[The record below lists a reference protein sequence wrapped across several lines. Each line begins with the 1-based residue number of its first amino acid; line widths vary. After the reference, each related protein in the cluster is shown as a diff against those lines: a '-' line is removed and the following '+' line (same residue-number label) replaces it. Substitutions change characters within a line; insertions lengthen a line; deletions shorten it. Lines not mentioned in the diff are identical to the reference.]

1 MSRMETAAMSPTTVL
16 LEQQK
21 KKRKKKIFLAAVDD
35 SKESI
40 HALSW
45 FVNNTLPPAS
55 SDQPLTLVLLYVKP
69 PAPLYFTPDGYMFSP
84 EVLATVKQYKNDVAE
99 CVMEKAKR
107 VCKEAVSDKV
117 KVETMIERGDAR
129 DVICEVAGK
138 LCVDLL
144 VMGSHGYGPIK
155 RAFLGSV
162 SNHCAQNVK
171 CPILI
176 IKRPKIGSTS
186 VADAPSSS
194 LMTQDPM

>member
-1 MSRMETAAMSPTTVL
+1 METETIAPATAV
-16 LEQQK
+16 ERKHQNQ
-21 KKRKKKIFLAAVDD
+21 RKKKIFLVAVD
-35 SKESI
+35 ESEESL

-45 FVNNTLPPAS
+45 FLNNTLPPAS
-55 SDQPLTLVLLYVKP
+55 SDHPLTIVLLYVKP

-84 EVLATVKQYKNDVAE
+84 EVMATVKQYKNDVAE

-107 VCKEAVSDKV
+107 VCKEAVNDKV

-129 DVICEVAGK
+129 DVICEVASK

-176 IKRPKIGSTS
+176 IKRPKIGSSS
-186 VADAPSSS
+186 VTDASSSS
-194 LMTQDPM
+194 LMTIDAM